1 MRLLAALLLLLAT
14 ALRAANAQ
22 TGDFGYYV
30 MALSWSPTF
39 CALTGVREGSKQ
51 CQDGSLRGFVLHG
64 LWPQNEDGWPEFC
77 RTSQTDPSRSATATM
92 ADIMGSS
99 GLAWHQWKKHGRCT
113 GLSSDEY
120 FNASRNA
127 FQSVR
132 IPDVFRDLTT
142 DVELP
147 ASVVE
152 EAFIEANPG
161 MIADGITITCD
172 EERIDEVRI
181 CLTKDLQPRECGN
194 DVRRDCRMLDALM
207 EAP

>member
-14 ALRAANAQ
+14 PLRAANAQ

-39 CALTGVREGSKQ
+39 CALTGDREGSKQ
-51 CQDGSLRGFVLHG
+51 CQDGSLTGFVLHG
-64 LWPQNEDGWPEFC
+64 LWPQNQDGWPEFC
-77 RTSQTDPSRSATATM
+77 STSQPDPSRNDTAAM

-113 GLSSDEY
+113 GLSSEAY
-120 FNASRNA
+120 FDASRKA
-127 FQSVR
+127 FSSVR
-132 IPDVFRDLTT
+132 IPDVFRDLTK

-147 ASVVE
+147 VSVVE

-161 MIADGITITCD
+161 MIANGITITCD

-181 CLTKDLQPRECGN
+181 CLSKDLELRECGD

>member
-14 ALRAANAQ
+14 PLRAANAQ

-39 CALTGVREGSKQ
+39 CALVGAREGSPECTDASQ
-51 CQDGSLRGFVLHG
+51 RRFVLHG

-77 RTSQTDPSRSATATM
+77 RTSQSDPSRGDTAAM
-92 ADIMGSS
+92 ADIAGSP

-113 GLSSDEY
+113 GLSSDDY
-120 FNASRNA
+120 FAASRKA

-132 IPDVFRDLTT
+132 IPDVFRDLDK

-147 ASVVE
+147 VSVVE

-161 MIADGITITCD
+161 MIANGITVTCD

-181 CLTKDLQPRECGN
+181 CLTKDLALRECGE
-194 DVRRDCRMLDALM
+194 DIQRDCRMLDALM

>member
-1 MRLLAALLLLLAT
+1 MRLFAAVLFAVILP
-14 ALRAANAQ
+14 LRASGAQ
-22 TGDFGYYV
+22 TGDFAYYV

-39 CALTGVREGSKQ
+39 CALTGAKEGTEQ
-51 CQDGSLRGFVLHG
+51 CKDGTLRGFVLHG
-64 LWPQNEDGWPEFC
+64 LWPQNQEGWPEFC
-77 RTSQTDPSRSATATM
+77 RTAASDPSRSDTASM
-92 ADIMGSS
+92 SDIMGSS

-113 GLSSDEY
+113 GLTSDEY
-120 FNASRNA
+120 FAASRKA
-127 FQSVR
+127 FQAVR
-132 IPDVFRDLTT
+132 IPDVFRGLNK

-147 ASVVE
+147 VSVVE

-161 MIADGITITCD
+161 MIANGITVTCD

-181 CLTKDLQPRECGN
+181 CLSKDLTLRECGQ